1 MIVSVRQI
9 TLAVSGAVVLL
20 MSLYLYVKVRA
31 APAQP
36 SQAVLQGAALQHDM
50 AAEPPPPPKQT
61 DVWGPGGG
69 SPQARAEATRNQLVG
84 SDRVEPG
91 QPVTAPQLDTPASNE
106 NLDDDLKAS
115 DGMTQ
120 ANKLFDR
127 GDWDEASAQAIKMLE
142 NDPKNPRMLRIVV
155 SVACFSNDPDKA
167 QKYWSMLTDDRDKAQ
182 MSVRCARY
190 GINFK

>member
-36 SQAVLQGAALQHDM
+36 SPTALQGAALQHDV
-50 AAEPPPPPKQT
+50 ATQPPPPTRPT
-61 DVWGPGGG
+61 DPWGPGGG
-69 SPQARAEATRNQLVG
+69 SPQAREEATRNQLVG

-91 QPVTAPQLDTPASNE
+91 QPATPPPQIDQPE

-127 GDWDEASAQAIKMLE
+127 GDWDEASAQALKMLE
-142 NDPKNPRMLRIVV
+142 TDPKNSRMLRIVV
-155 SVACFSNDPDKA
+155 SVACFTNDPDKA
-167 QKYWSMLTDDRDKAQ
+167 QKYWALLGDDRDKAQ
-182 MSVRCARY
+182 MSVRCSRY
-190 GINFK
+190 GINFKQ